1 MYTWPIAAAR
11 VSHNSSETN
20 HGGAASPNKNDG
32 GAASSRKVDPDFVSR
47 PATGVTSS
55 SSTPRSEEPANVAS
69 KDLPKP
75 PPPRPLQEDSL
86 QKSPS
91 PVSSAKVS
99 SLPPPSLSAAV
110 LLCHLIDCSPEEQEA
125 VVEDELPD
133 LVAPYSQTN
142 VGSTST
148 STSTTIATTDDE
160 ALEEEATTT
169 STRTD
174 LSSETTLEETAKK
187 PAIRRRRGGGG
198 RSSNTVSFG
207 NAHIREFP
215 VVMGDNPSV
224 LFGGPPLRLGYDE
237 ASGGSEEDAEYIMSV
252 DDYEKRRAP
261 HRRPATQLRVPPNVR
276 REWVGYH
283 PELERQVYYQQ
294 RARIHSVAS
303 AEYDEWNYLLE
314 CAVRGVTKRVRRLG
328 LHSHSSH
335 PHQPQNQQQ
344 PATNEASA
352 HEWIR
357 LHKQAKQR
365 MQEYQK
371 LQEQERLQE
380 RQQQRLRHVA
390 QEKQRSPK
398 HIE

>member
-20 HGGAASPNKNDG
+20 AGGAVSPNKN
-32 GAASSRKVDPDFVSR
+32 GAGAPQLRVDPDFVAR
-47 PATGVTSS
+47 PASGGTTSS
-55 SSTPRSEEPANVAS
+55 VRSEEPANVAS

-75 PPPRPLQEDSL
+75 PPLPRCPRPLQEDSL
-86 QKSPS
+86 KKSP
-91 PVSSAKVS
+91 PVSAKKVS
-99 SLPPPSLSAAV
+99 LPPPPSLSAV

-125 VVEDELPD
+125 VVEGELPD
-133 LVAPYSQTN
+133 LVAPYSQTTE
-142 VGSTST
+142 GSTST
-148 STSTTIATTDDE
+148 TTTTFTTDDE
-160 ALEEEATTT
+160 TTLEEETTTTTST

-187 PAIRRRRGGGG
+187 PALRRRRGGGG

-215 VVMGDNPSV
+215 VVIGDNPSV

-237 ASGGSEEDAEYIMSV
+237 ASGGSEEDAEYIVSV

-303 AEYDEWNYLLE
+303 AEHDEWNYLLE
-314 CAVRGVTKRVRRLG
+314 CAVRGLTKRVRRLG
-328 LHSHSSH
+328 LSHNSH
-335 PHQPQNQQQ
+335 PQHQQQQ

-365 MQEYQK
+365 MLEYQK

-398 HIE
+398 NME